1 MRLKPSGGI
10 FFEMEPD
17 PAENTLNE
25 RARRADK
32 IVRNPKKYKIC
43 VGCESIVAEKVA
55 LCPNCHAYRFI
66 ADEERVV
73 AQAQA
78 LGKREARSVLATD
91 LD

>member
-1 MRLKPSGGI
+1 MPT
-10 FFEMEPD
+10 EPTD
-17 PAENTLNE
+17 SSLNE

-43 VGCESIVAEKVA
+43 FGCESIVAEKVT
-55 LCPNCHAYRFI
+55 LCPNCHAYRFVV
-66 ADEERVV
+66 DEDRVI